1 MEFPDRHTVLVIG
14 DFKLDKRPFT
24 ERGDELYPVTVEDA
38 PKYFNLAKGL
48 IVAGLPGQFSVL
60 RECGA
65 KIFPHAEDHGLV
77 LATIVHSD
85 EEIAQADSIQKS
97 FKGTSCSRIF
107 VLSALGNA
115 AEFIARHRI
124 APSPGTLQIDPPT
137 AKLDDEDRLL
147 LHRAFYDCDRIY
159 LEPIGGGK
167 ASMSVF
173 RVHAW
178 MKQSEVGPL
187 PLPFFAKIA
196 KPSEVDTE
204 KFNYRMYAESYI
216 PFNLRPNI
224 DRRRCVATRAKAALI
239 GNFVDDAVPLRKAL
253 QSGHGIG
260 SVFSLFETTLKNFR
274 LQPFA
279 SGKKP
284 ETGWLERFATGRIK
298 LDELAAKSKVVAR
311 AQALGLT
318 ATPQELNDRIAAAA
332 RPLACIIG
340 PNHGDLH
347 TGNVMVRGGDA
358 ILIDFGSASH
368 GPLTADPATLEVSL
382 MFGTDSWETENDFTE
397 WQQFI
402 DEIYPTNAMNL
413 RPPALF
419 ENKPGSSSW
428 LRRSLRELRH
438 VLLACE
444 GSSMEA
450 QVMLAAYLMRY
461 ARLDIETLDEDSA
474 KTLAFDRH
482 CYSLVVAERIVKG
495 FTIEAPN
502 EGAAA

>member
-1 MEFPDRHTVLVIG
+1 
-14 DFKLDKRPFT
+14 
-24 ERGDELYPVTVEDA
+24 VE
-38 PKYFNLAKGL
+38 
-48 IVAGLPGQFSVL
+48 
-60 RECGA
+60 
-65 KIFPHAEDHGLV
+65 
-77 LATIVHSD
+77 
-85 EEIAQADSIQKS
+85 
-97 FKGTSCSRIF
+97 
-107 VLSALGNA
+107 
-115 AEFIARHRI
+115 
-124 APSPGTLQIDPPT
+124 
-137 AKLDDEDRLL
+137 
-147 LHRAFYDCDRIY
+147 
-159 LEPIGGGK
+159 
-167 ASMSVF
+167 
-173 RVHAW
+173 
-178 MKQSEVGPL
+178 
-187 PLPFFAKIA
+187 
-196 KPSEVDTE
+196 TE
-204 KFNYRMYAESYI
+204 KFNYGMYAEHYI

-224 DRRRCVATRAKAALI
+224 GRQRCVATRSKAALI
-239 GNFVDDAVPLRKAL
+239 GNFVDDAVPLREAL

-284 ETGWLERFATGRIK
+284 ENGWLERFATGRIK
-298 LDELAAKSKVVAR
+298 IDELTAKAKVVAR

-318 ATPQELNDRIAAAA
+318 ATPRELHDRIAAAA

-358 ILIDFGSASH
+358 ILIDFGSANH

-402 DEIYPTNAMNL
+402 DEIYPVNAMNL

-444 GSSMEA
+444 GSGMEA
-450 QVMLAAYLMRY
+450 QIMLATYLMRY
-461 ARLDIETLDEDSA
+461 ARLDIETLEEDTA

-482 CYSLVVAERIVKG
+482 CFALVVAERIVKG
-495 FTIEAPN
+495 LTKEAPN
-502 EGAAA
+502 EGVAA